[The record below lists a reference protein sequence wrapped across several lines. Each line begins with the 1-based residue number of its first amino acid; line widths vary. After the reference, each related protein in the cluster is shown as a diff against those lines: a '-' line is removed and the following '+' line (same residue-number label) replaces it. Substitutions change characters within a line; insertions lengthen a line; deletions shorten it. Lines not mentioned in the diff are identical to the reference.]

1 MHVRIIELINHLELY
16 KQILLKYWGY
26 SEFRPLQE
34 DIVRSV
40 VEDRKDTLALMPTGG
55 GKSITFQVPSLAQ
68 EGICLVITPLI
79 ALMKDQV
86 EKLRSLGIK
95 AMAIHSGMKKQEID
109 VALDNCIFGNY
120 KFLYISPER
129 IETEIF
135 KARVQKMNVNL
146 VTVDEAH
153 CISQWGYDFRPSYLK
168 IVKLREYLSVNAPF
182 LALTATATPDVIEDI
197 QKRLDFGTRNV
208 LWKSF
213 ERKNLVY
220 LVREVENK
228 QKYLLKTLS
237 KLRRRSGIIYT
248 RSRKR
253 TREIA
258 ELLQK
263 NNISADYYHAGLE
276 HDERARKQED
286 WQEGRNLVMVSTNAF
301 GMGIDKPDV
310 RFVIHYDVPDNIES
324 YFQEAGRAGRDG
336 KKAYAVLLYN
346 DTDRV
351 KAEQRIKN
359 NFPEISQIKA
369 VYEALGNYF
378 QIPIEGGKNQ
388 AFDFNVSDFASTYH
402 FSYVTIYNSLDFL
415 QKEGYIELTDE
426 LSNRSKIHFWV
437 NRDNL
442 YNFQLSRAEY
452 DTFIK
457 LLLRSYTGVFTD
469 FVNIDET
476 YLARRANS
484 RVEVVYRYLQQ
495 LKKFKILDYI
505 PYKKS
510 PMVVYTEERLDKRNI
525 HISREKYRERKSLY
539 ISKLHQM
546 IHYASNTTKCRS
558 RLLLE
563 YFGEMDAYR
572 CGQCDVCA
580 SRNELELND
589 IEFNAIFNEIK
600 DHLQHENLTS
610 EQLVDRID
618 HPEDKVIKVID
629 WLLDNKNLLTTDHG
643 ELKWAGKRNQ
653 AGKS

>member
-1 MHVRIIELINHLELY
+1 LESY
-16 KQILLKYWGY
+16 SQILLKYWGY

-34 DIVRSV
+34 DIIRAV
-40 VEDRKDTLALMPTGG
+40 VEERKDTLALMPTGG
-55 GKSITFQVPSLAQ
+55 GKSITFQVPALVQ

-86 EKLRSLGIK
+86 ERLNKLGIK
-95 AMAIHSGMKKQEID
+95 AMAVHSGMKKKEID

-135 KARVQKMNVNL
+135 KARVQKMKVNL

-168 IVKLREYLSVNAPF
+168 IVNLRQYVYPQPPF
-182 LALTATATPDVIEDI
+182 LALTATATPDVIGDI
-197 QKRLDFGTRNV
+197 QDKLGFKTRNV

-220 LVREVENK
+220 LVRETENK
-228 QKYLLKTLS
+228 QKYMLKTLS
-237 KLRRRSGIIYT
+237 KVNSSGIIYT

-258 ELLQK
+258 ELLLKHQ
-263 NNISADYYHAGLE
+263 ISADYYHAGLE
-276 HDERARKQED
+276 HDERAQKQES
-286 WQEGRNLVMVSTNAF
+286 WQEGRKRIMVATNAF
-301 GMGIDKPDV
+301 GMGIDKADV
-310 RFVIHYDVPDNIES
+310 RFVIHYDIPDNIES

-336 KKAYAVLLYN
+336 KKSYAVLLYN
-346 DTDRV
+346 DSDRV
-351 KAEQRIKN
+351 KAKQRIKN
-359 NFPEISQIKA
+359 NFPEIKEIKA

-388 AFDFNVSDFASTYH
+388 AFDFNVADFAATYH
-402 FSYVTIYNSLDFL
+402 FSFMTIYNSIDFL
-415 QKEGYIELTDE
+415 QKEGYVELTDE

-469 FVNIDET
+469 YVNIDER
-476 YLARRANS
+476 YLARRVNS
-484 RVEVVYRYLQQ
+484 SVDVIYRYLQQ
-495 LKKFKILDYI
+495 LKKFQILDYI

-510 PMVVYTEERLDKRNI
+510 PMIVYTEERLDKRNL
-525 HISREKYRERKSLY
+525 HISREKYKERKDLY
-539 ISKLHQM
+539 VQKLHQM
-546 IHYASNTTKCRS
+546 IRYATNTSQCRS
-558 RLLLE
+558 RFLLD
-563 YFGEMDAYR
+563 YFGETDAYR
-572 CGQCDVCA
+572 CGQCDVCNR
-580 SRNELELND
+580 RNELQLSD
-589 IEFNAIFNEIK
+589 IEFDTIRGEIK
-600 DHLQHENLTS
+600 NHLQEEPLTS
-610 EQLVDRID
+610 EQLID
-618 HPEDKVIKVID
+618 HIDRSEDKVIKVID
-629 WLLDNKNLLTTDHG
+629 WLLDNR
-643 ELKWAGKRNQ
+643 ELSETGNGTLQWHEKRNQ
-653 AGKS
+653 AGRS

>member
-1 MHVRIIELINHLELY
+1 MELY

-26 SEFRPLQE
+26 YEFRPLQE
-34 DIVRSV
+34 DIIRSI

-55 GKSITFQVPSLAQ
+55 GKSITFQVPSLAT
-68 EGICLVITPLI
+68 EGICIVITPLI

-86 EKLRSLGIK
+86 EKLRKLGIK
-95 AMAIHSGMKKQEID
+95 AMAIHSGMKKKEID

-135 KARVQKMNVNL
+135 KIRVQKMKVNL
-146 VTVDEAH
+146 VTIDEAH

-168 IVKLREYLSVNAPF
+168 IVKLRDYISTHPPF
-182 LALTATATPDVIEDI
+182 LALTATATPRVVNDI
-197 QKRLDFGTRNV
+197 QEKLAFKSHHV

-220 LVREVENK
+220 LVRKTENK

-237 KLRRRSGIIYT
+237 KSKASGIIYT

-253 TREIA
+253 TKEIA

-263 NNISADYYHAGLE
+263 NHISADYYHAGLE
-276 HDERARKQED
+276 HDERAQKQEN
-286 WQEGRNLVMVSTNAF
+286 WQEGRKKIMVSTNAF
-301 GMGIDKPDV
+301 GMGIDKADV
-310 RFVIHYDVPDNIES
+310 RFVIHYDLPDNIES
-324 YFQEAGRAGRDG
+324 YFQEAGRAGRDE

-346 DTDRV
+346 DSDKV

-359 NFPEISQIKA
+359 NFPDIKEIKA

-378 QIPIEGGKNQ
+378 QIPVEGGKNQ

-402 FSYVTIYNSLDFL
+402 FSFITIYNSIDFL

-437 NRDNL
+437 TRDDL

-469 FVNIDET
+469 YVNIDEH
-476 YLARRANS
+476 YLARRAHTQ
-484 RVEVVYRYLQQ
+484 VDVIYRYLQQ

-505 PYKKS
+505 PCKNS
-510 PMVVYTEERLDKRNI
+510 PMVVFTEERLDKRNLL
-525 HISREKYRERKSLY
+525 ISREKYKERKEQY
-539 ISKLHQM
+539 IQKLHQM
-546 IHYASNTTKCRS
+546 LRYATNTSRCRS
-558 RLLLE
+558 RFLLE
-563 YFGEMDAYR
+563 YFGEMNSYR
-572 CGQCDVCA
+572 CGQCDVCNR
-580 SRNELELND
+580 RNELYLSNL
-589 IEFNAIFNEIK
+589 EFDAIFNEIK
-600 DHLQHENLTS
+600 SHLQEDPLTS
-610 EQLVDRID
+610 EQLAERINRS
-618 HPEDKVIKVID
+618 EDKVIKVID
-629 WLLDNKNLLTTDHG
+629 WLLNNNKLITTKHG
-643 ELKWAGKRNQ
+643 ALKLHEKRNQ

>member
-1 MHVRIIELINHLELY
+1 MELY
-16 KQILLKYWGY
+16 KQILFKYWGY

-34 DIVRSV
+34 DIIRSV

-86 EKLRSLGIK
+86 EKLRKMGIK
-95 AMAIHSGMKKQEID
+95 AIAIHSGMKKQEID

-129 IETEIF
+129 IETAIF
-135 KARVQKMNVNL
+135 KARVQKMKVNL
-146 VTVDEAH
+146 VTIDEAH

-168 IVKLREYLSVNAPF
+168 IVELREYLTTNPPF
-182 LALTATATPDVIEDI
+182 LALTATATPRVITDI
-197 QKRLDFGTRNV
+197 QEKLDFRSKHV

-228 QKYLLKTLS
+228 QKYLIKTLAKMRS
-237 KLRRRSGIIYT
+237 SGIIYT

-258 ELLQK
+258 ELLDK
-263 NNISADYYHAGLE
+263 NHISADYYHAGLE
-276 HDERARKQED
+276 HDERARKQEE
-286 WQEGRNLVMVSTNAF
+286 WQEAKKRIMVSTNAF
-301 GMGIDKPDV
+301 GMGIDKADV
-310 RFVIHYDVPDNIES
+310 RFVIHYDMPDNIES

-346 DTDRV
+346 DSDQV

-359 NFPEISQIKA
+359 NFPDIKQIKA

-388 AFDFNVSDFASTYH
+388 AFDFNVSEFASIYH
-402 FSYVTIYNSLDFL
+402 FSFIIIYNSLDFL
-415 QKEGYIELTDE
+415 QKEGYVELTDE

-437 NRDNL
+437 NRDDL

-469 FVNIDET
+469 YINIDER
-476 YLARRANS
+476 YLARRAHTQ
-484 RVEVVYRYLQQ
+484 VDVIYRYLQQ
-495 LKKFKILDYI
+495 LKKFRILDYI

-510 PMVVYTEERLDKRNI
+510 PMVVFTEERLDKRNL
-525 HISREKYRERKSLY
+525 HISKEKYRERKKLY
-539 ISKLHQM
+539 IEKLHHM
-546 IHYASNTTKCRS
+546 VRYATNTSKCRS
-558 RLLLE
+558 RFLLE
-563 YFGEMDAYR
+563 YFGEMNAQR
-572 CGQCDVCA
+572 CGQCDVCTR
-580 SRNELELND
+580 RNELQLSN
-589 IEFNAIFNEIK
+589 IEFNAIFNDIK
-600 DHLQHENLTS
+600 KLLKDDFLTS

-618 HPEDKVIKVID
+618 RSKDKVIKVID
-629 WLLDNKNLLTTDHG
+629 WLLDNRKLKTTKQG
-643 ELKWAGKRNQ
+643 KLKWL
-653 AGKS
+653 